1 MELLGKSVVFFVIY
15 GGLHYLFTERKRKD
29 PTGLVQPRTRALLRT
44 VGTAALATFLYMLF
58 MEVLEVF

>member
-1 MELLGKSVVFFVIY
+1 MELLLESVIFFVIY
-15 GGLHYLFTERKRKD
+15 GGLHYLFTERTRKD
-29 PTGLVQPRTRALLRT
+29 PTGLVQPRMRALLRT